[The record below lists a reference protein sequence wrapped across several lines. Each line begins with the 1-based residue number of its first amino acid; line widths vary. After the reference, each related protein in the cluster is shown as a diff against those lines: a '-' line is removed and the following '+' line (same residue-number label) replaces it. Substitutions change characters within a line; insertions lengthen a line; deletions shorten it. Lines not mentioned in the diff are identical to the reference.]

1 MKKRIEA
8 ATKHKEMRAE
18 VTNGKKFVDVLLGVD
33 KQPTP
38 IKQGATGTL
47 IIMQLL
53 LLFKWDRQSDENLLT
68 VTSQE
73 EA

>member
-33 KQPTP
+33 KQPIP

-53 LLFKWDRQSDENLLT
+53 LLHKWDRQT
-68 VTSQE
+68 IR
-73 EA
+73 

>member
-33 KQPTP
+33 KQPIP
-38 IKQGATGTL
+38 IKQHRNTL
-47 IIMQLL
+47 IISNTTAFALQMGQTDNQMKI
-53 LLFKWDRQSDENLLT
+53 F
-68 VTSQE
+68 SQ
-73 EA
+73 